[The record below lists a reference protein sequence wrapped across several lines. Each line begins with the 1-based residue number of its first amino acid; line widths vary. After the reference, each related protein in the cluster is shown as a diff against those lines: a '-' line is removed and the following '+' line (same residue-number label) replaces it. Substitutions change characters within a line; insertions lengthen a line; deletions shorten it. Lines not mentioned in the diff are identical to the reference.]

1 MRRPHSAALA
11 SGAAVAALALL
22 AGCGLGSGGTA
33 TPSASA
39 TRAPSATATPSAKPT
54 APPLPDGV
62 LAEVRTTAKQQG
74 GAELTLR
81 MTVRE
86 QVDWNSTDGAPIAAR
101 IAQTCAGELDSTV
114 FAQDDYRFVRI
125 DVTATAA
132 SGDWKGGA
140 VAVLPAPLENGG
152 YGVVASGSATQ
163 IAVLGPDPQPGD
175 SVPHCA
181 QPAVITGAGTGEVD
195 LAFPQATPPVWGS
208 LAFGFGV
215 APTTDGSTPL
225 PLVFGSCTVQGA
237 TGVGSDWIT
246 SSTSD
251 GQNACAIQAT

>member
-1 MRRPHSAALA
+1 MRRRLA
-11 SGAAVAALALL
+11 PAVVAGATALALL
-22 AGCGLGSGGTA
+22 SGCGLGSGGAA
-33 TPSASA
+33 TPTPTGSPSTSGSPSASA
-39 TRAPSATATPSAKPT
+39 TPT

-62 LAEVRTTAKQQG
+62 LAEVRATARQQG
-74 GAELTLR
+74 GQELALR
-81 MTVRE
+81 MTVRR

-101 IAQTCAGELDSTV
+101 VAQICAGELDSTV

-125 DVTATAA
+125 DVTATAS

-163 IAVLGPDPQPGD
+163 IAVVGPNPEPGD
-175 SVPHCA
+175 YVPHCA
-181 QPAVITGAGTGEVD
+181 QPAVLTGPGTGEVD
-195 LAFPQATPPVWGS
+195 LAFPQATPAAWAS

-215 APTTDGSTPL
+215 APTTDGSAPL
-225 PLVFGSCTVQGA
+225 PLVFRSCTVQGA
-237 TGVGSDWIT
+237 LGLGTDWVKSD
-246 SSTSD
+246 SSD

>member
-1 MRRPHSAALA
+1 MRRPLATALA
-11 SGAAVAALALL
+11 SGAAVVALALL
-22 AGCGLGSGGTA
+22 SGCGLGSGGTA
-33 TPSASA
+33 TPSASGTPA
-39 TRAPSATATPSAKPT
+39 KSGTPSPSATPT
-54 APPLPDGV
+54 TPPLPDGV
-62 LAEVRTTAKQQG
+62 LAEVRATAKQQG
-74 GAELTLR
+74 GQELTLR

-132 SGDWKGGA
+132 SGDWDGGA

-163 IAVLGPDPQPGD
+163 IAVLGPNPEPGD
-175 SVPHCA
+175 YVPHCA

-195 LAFPQATPPVWGS
+195 LAFPQATPAVWAS
-208 LAFGFGV
+208 LAFGFAV
-215 APTTDGSTPL
+215 APTSDGSAPL
-225 PLVFGSCTVQGA
+225 PLVFGACTVQGA
-237 TGVGSDWIT
+237 TGVGADWVK
-246 SSTSD
+246 SSSSD
-251 GQNACAIQAT
+251 GANACAIQAT